1 MRYILEVNH
10 DKSID
15 IVGYKGGLI
24 KKSSFE
30 DIAKVPLD
38 YIKSKDFIL
47 LIPDSFLITKTLNIS
62 FDIGNILALKSFL
75 MKSLPVNLNELYSD
89 YVIFGNKMYFV
100 AIKRENI
107 EEVLNFVK
115 KAKGKVIAVLPKSY
129 AFKIAYNLNS
139 PKYLAFNLDRF
150 YTSVSCY
157 EGNGYFFFVV
167 LPSGFESKLEDELSI
182 TKFINEL
189 YRIVSSFQ
197 SQTKISIE
205 QFFLFVEKEY
215 KDLPVLSYLSKTFQ
229 GINFVTLD
237 EGKYLEVYSKIIDR
251 SSNFPINLLFDRISK
266 ESEKELLLEKLDK
279 VANILALALITFG
292 IFIFISN
299 NDKLK
304 KEEMILQALKNNY
317 HSELNRFRHK
327 ENKEPLEQANF
338 NNSLWKSFY
347 ILNDQ
352 SSFSQIY
359 LENFSFKDNELTF
372 SIISKTYSDVYFLNG
387 KFKEEGLEANIDSNS
402 KFSLEF
408 GTEENQNFN
417 KTLLKIKNQ

>member
-1 MRYILEVNH
+1 
-10 DKSID
+10 
-15 IVGYKGGLI
+15 
-24 KKSSFE
+24 
-30 DIAKVPLD
+30 
-38 YIKSKDFIL
+38 
-47 LIPDSFLITKTLNIS
+47 
-62 FDIGNILALKSFL
+62 
-75 MKSLPVNLNELYSD
+75 
-89 YVIFGNKMYFV
+89 
-100 AIKRENI
+100 
-107 EEVLNFVK
+107 
-115 KAKGKVIAVLPKSY
+115 
-129 AFKIAYNLNS
+129 
-139 PKYLAFNLDRF
+139 
-150 YTSVSCY
+150 
-157 EGNGYFFFVV
+157 GYFFFVV

-317 HSELNRFRHK
+317 HSELNRFRQK